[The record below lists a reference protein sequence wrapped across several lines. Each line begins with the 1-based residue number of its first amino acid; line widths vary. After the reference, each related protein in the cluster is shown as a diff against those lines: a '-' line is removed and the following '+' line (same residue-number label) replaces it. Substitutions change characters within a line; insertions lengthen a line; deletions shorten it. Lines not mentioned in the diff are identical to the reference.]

1 MMKPSCVLLLSS
13 LLVATLAATSSSSP
27 PYSVGKH
34 PGWLLVLGRKGREL
48 GQSSGYHYYQHQSK
62 QPETENLT
70 QLSVHGVQLQGVAM
84 EVKKPEEE
92 ATARRTA
99 DQSGDAETGLIYSA
113 DYSSVAMHAASPPTA
128 KPKHRHPTR
137 P

>member
-1 MMKPSCVLLLSS
+1 
-13 LLVATLAATSSSSP
+13 
-27 PYSVGKH
+27 
-34 PGWLLVLGRKGREL
+34 
-48 GQSSGYHYYQHQSK
+48 
-62 QPETENLT
+62 
-70 QLSVHGVQLQGVAM
+70 M
-84 EVKKPEEE
+84 EVKIPEEE

-99 DQSGDAETGLIYSA
+99 DQSGDAEAGLIYSA

>member
-1 MMKPSCVLLLSS
+1 LRKKIQLRVHVLSS
-13 LLVATLAATSSSSP
+13 LGSANTFSNV
-27 PYSVGKH
+27 
-34 PGWLLVLGRKGREL
+34 
-48 GQSSGYHYYQHQSK
+48 Q
-62 QPETENLT
+62 TENLT

-84 EVKKPEEE
+84 EVKIPEEE

-99 DQSGDAETGLIYSA
+99 DQSGDAEAGLIYSA

>member
-1 MMKPSCVLLLSS
+1 VLSS
-13 LLVATLAATSSSSP
+13 LGSANTFSNV
-27 PYSVGKH
+27 
-34 PGWLLVLGRKGREL
+34 
-48 GQSSGYHYYQHQSK
+48 Q
-62 QPETENLT
+62 TENLT

-84 EVKKPEEE
+84 EVKIPEEE

-99 DQSGDAETGLIYSA
+99 DQSGDAEAGLIYSA